1 MIVIIG
7 LYAIQP
13 TRNISKTDPF
23 ALISFIR
30 ELLHLTQ
37 KKEVTCKLFKKA
49 IFWTVGPKI
58 AHPRDYHLPLGTRE
72 INSSNF

>member
-7 LYAIQP
+7 LYAVRP
-13 TRNISKTDPF
+13 TRNIFKTDPF
-23 ALISFIR
+23 ALISFVR

-37 KKEVTCKLFKKA
+37 KKEVKLFIKV
-49 IFWTVGPKI
+49 IFWTAGPKI
-58 AHPRDYHLPLGTRE
+58 AHPRDYQLPLGTRE